1 MPVALRCCIGSP
13 GGAGD
18 AARQNWAVESRI
30 SKFVSRRE
38 LPPLGLR
45 VKRKRRLEDVAAL
58 REQGAEAVLAGSD
71 DPAHFASVAENFVPV
86 GTGLRFRLVEPA
98 IVGSD
103 LPLQI
108 VGFVLPS
115 PHRGACAHP

>member
-1 MPVALRCCIGSP
+1 MPRSLRCWIGP
-13 GGAGD
+13 AAVAGD
-18 AARQNWAVESRI
+18 GARQNWAVESRI

-86 GTGLRFRLVEPA
+86 GTGLRFRLVA
-98 IVGSD
+98 VAVFGSA
-103 LPLQI
+103 LQLQI
-108 VGFVLPS
+108 VGFLL
-115 PHRGACAHP
+115 H